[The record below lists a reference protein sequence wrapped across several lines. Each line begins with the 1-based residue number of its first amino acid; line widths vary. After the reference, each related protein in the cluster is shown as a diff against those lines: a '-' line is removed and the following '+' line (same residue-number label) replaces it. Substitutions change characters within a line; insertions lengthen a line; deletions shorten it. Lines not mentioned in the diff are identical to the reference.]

1 MENGKGLELIEVEGM
16 TCSNCALGVTKKLK
30 KRGLEDVDVNFST
43 GEVRYKN
50 NSEIDKD
57 AIESDIESLGYQVKS
72 NQANSKR
79 KFWQLT
85 INQKFYISLVFSLP
99 LFLHMFISWHVLHHP
114 LVQLGLCLPVFILG
128 FFHFGKSGLGSLK
141 SGVPNMDVLIFI
153 GSTSAFIY
161 SLWGLFLHY
170 GSPEV
175 NNYLFFETASTIITL
190 VFLGNLI
197 EHRSV
202 KQTTSAIK
210 DLSKLQV
217 ETANRITFKDGVE
230 EIETISADEIK
241 VGDPLL
247 VKSGDKVPTDGK
259 VTEGEAYIDESM
271 ISGESDLVKK
281 LKDAEVIGGTIVSD
295 GTFKMVALKVG
306 KQTVLSQ
313 IIELVKQAQG
323 NKPNIQKVG
332 DKVAGIFVPIVV
344 GIAILTFSIWY
355 FAIDVSFKIAMMN
368 AIAVLVISCP
378 CAMGLATPTAVM
390 VGISRAARNGILI
403 KGGYSIEVFAKAK
416 HIVFDKTGTIT
427 TGDFMVENIQ
437 IYDDN
442 YSLEYIQSILLSLE
456 MYSTHPI
463 AKSIVKQY
471 KGKVKLIS
479 LKEVKEIKALGMQAQ
494 AENGDNV
501 QLGSEKL
508 LNEIPQQTHAI
519 YLLINGKKVAAIDIK
534 DEIRKNAKETI
545 AHFTEAGFKSYILSG
560 DKNEKVKEMANNLGI
575 TNYEGQQLPEEKL
588 AKIEALNKD
597 AYTVM
602 VGDGIND
609 APALAKANIGVSMS
623 SATQVAINSAEIV
636 LLNKEN
642 LDAVWDAYNISK
654 HTYIT
659 IKQNLFWAFAYNVIA
674 IPIAALGFLSPMVAA
689 LSMAFSDVIVI
700 GNSIRLR
707 YKNIK

>member
-1 MENGKGLELIEVEGM
+1 MEKEKELELIEVDGM
-16 TCSNCALGVTKKLK
+16 TCSNCALGVTKRLE
-30 KRGLEDVDVNFST
+30 KRGLDNVDVNFST
-43 GEVRYKN
+43 GEVRYKKT
-50 NSEIDKD
+50 SEIAKE
-57 AIESDIESLGYQVKS
+57 AIESDIESLGYTVKS
-72 NQANSKR
+72 NNNNDKKR
-79 KFWQLT
+79 FWKLT
-85 INQKFYISLVFSLP
+85 ITQKFYISLAFSLP
-99 LFLHMFISWHVLHHP
+99 LFMHMFVSWHVLHHP
-114 LVQLGLCLPVFILG
+114 LVQLGLCLPVFLLG

-153 GSTSAFIY
+153 GSTSAFLY
-161 SLWGLFLHY
+161 SLWGMIMHY
-170 GSPEV
+170 GTPEMS
-175 NNYLFFETASTIITL
+175 NYLFFETAATIITL

-202 KQTTSAIK
+202 QQTTSAIK
-210 DLSKLQV
+210 DLSELQV
-217 ETANRITFKDGVE
+217 ETANRITFKDGIE
-230 EIETISADEIK
+230 EIETIAANEIK

-259 VTEGEAYIDESM
+259 ITEGEASIDESM
-271 ISGESDLVKK
+271 ISGESELVKK
-281 LKDAEVIGGTIVSD
+281 KKDSEVIGGTIISD

-344 GIAILTFSIWY
+344 GIAILTFLIWY
-355 FAIDVSFKIAMMN
+355 FVVDVDFKIAMLN

-403 KGGYSIEVFAKAK
+403 KGGYSVEVFAKAK

-427 TGDFMVENIQ
+427 TGDFMVENTQ
-437 IYDDN
+437 IYQK
-442 YSLEYIQSILLSLE
+442 EYTLDIIHSILMSLE

-471 KGKVKLIS
+471 KGKVKLTS
-479 LKEVKEIKALGMQAQ
+479 LKEVKEIKGLGMQAKL
-494 AENGDNV
+494 EDGNVV
-501 QLGSEKL
+501 QLGSEKIL
-508 LNEIPQQTHAI
+508 KDNLKQNHSI
-519 YLLINGKKVAAIDIK
+519 YLTINNELIAGIDIK

-545 AHFTEAGFKSYILSG
+545 NNFTKAGFESYLLSG
-560 DKNEKVKEMANNLGI
+560 DKNQKVKEMADKLGI

-588 AKIEALNKD
+588 AKIDALNKD
-597 AYTVM
+597 GFTVM

-642 LDAVWDAYNISK
+642 LDAVWDAYNISN

-674 IPIAALGFLSPMVAA
+674 IPIAAFGFLSPMLAA